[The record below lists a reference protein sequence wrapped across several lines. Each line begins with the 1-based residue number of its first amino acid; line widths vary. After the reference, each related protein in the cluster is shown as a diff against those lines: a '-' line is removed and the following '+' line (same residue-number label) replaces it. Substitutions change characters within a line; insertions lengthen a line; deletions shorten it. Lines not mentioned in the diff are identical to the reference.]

1 MRIAQRIAELAES
14 ATLAVS
20 AKAAQLKAHGVD
32 VVGFGAGEPDFD
44 TPANIVEA
52 AFKAVRAGHTRYP
65 SPASGLI
72 EAKRAVCA
80 KLEKDNGLAYK
91 PEQVLITP
99 GGKMAIYMAM
109 QTLLDPGD
117 EVVIPVPYW
126 VSFPEIVRLAGGVP
140 VFVAG
145 SEADDYK
152 LTPDRLLSVMTSRTR
167 AVIFNSPSNPSG
179 VTYTPEETRRLA
191 DALAGRDVVVLSDET
206 YDKLVYGNQQVL
218 SFAAAGENAYRRTLT
233 MNSASKPYAM
243 TGWRVGYVAG
253 DPAIIGGM
261 ARLQSQTTSGAVT
274 FIQHALAEALTGDQ
288 SAVEQM
294 RTEFERRAAHMYRR
308 LTGIPGVRCPKP
320 TGAFFCFPNISA
332 GFGRCG
338 VSGSGEFARKLLE
351 EAHVAVVPGKDFG
364 LDSHV
369 RLSFATS
376 MEQIDRGLDRLAKFM
391 S

>member
-1 MRIAQRIAELAES
+1 MKIAHRIAELAES

-20 AKAAQLKAHGVD
+20 AKAAQLKAQGVD
-32 VVGFGAGEPDFD
+32 VVSFGAGEPDFG

-80 KLEKDNGLAYK
+80 KLQQDNDLTYS

-152 LTPDRLLSVMTSRTR
+152 LTPDRLLSVVTSRTR

-191 DALAGRDVVVLSDET
+191 EALAGRDVVVLSDET
-206 YDKLVYGNQQVL
+206 YDKLVYNDQRVL
-218 SFAAAGENAYRRTLT
+218 SFAAAGEGAYRLTLT

-243 TGWRVGYVAG
+243 TGWRGCSLRRQAG
-253 DPAIIGGM
+253 
-261 ARLQSQTTSGAVT
+261 R
-274 FIQHALAEALTGDQ
+274 
-288 SAVEQM
+288 
-294 RTEFERRAAHMYRR
+294 
-308 LTGIPGVRCPKP
+308 
-320 TGAFFCFPNISA
+320 
-332 GFGRCG
+332 
-338 VSGSGEFARKLLE
+338 
-351 EAHVAVVPGKDFG
+351 
-364 LDSHV
+364 
-369 RLSFATS
+369 
-376 MEQIDRGLDRLAKFM
+376 
-391 S
+391 

>member
-1 MRIAQRIAELAES
+1 MKIAHRIAELAES

-20 AKAAQLKAHGVD
+20 AKAAQLKAQGVD
-32 VVGFGAGEPDFD
+32 VVSFGAGEPDFG

-80 KLEKDNGLAYK
+80 KLQQDNDLTYS

-152 LTPDRLLSVMTSRTR
+152 LTPDRLLSVVTSRTR

-191 DALAGRDVVVLSDET
+191 EALAGRDVVVLSDET
-206 YDKLVYGNQQVL
+206 YDKLVYNDQRVL
-218 SFAAAGENAYRRTLT
+218 SFAAAGEGAYRLTLT

-253 DPAIIGGM
+253 DRELISGM

-288 SAVEQM
+288 SAVEAM
-294 RTEFERRAAHMYRR
+294 RTEFERRADHMYGR
-308 LTGIPGVRCPKP
+308 LMKMPGVRCPRP
-320 TGAFFCFPNISA
+320 TGAFFCFPNVSSGYA
-332 GFGRCG
+332 KHG
-338 VSGSGEFARKLLE
+338 VSGSAEFARKLLE
-351 EAHVAVVPGKDFG
+351 EAHVAVVPGKEFG

-376 MEQIDRGLDRLAKFM
+376 MEQIDKGLDRLGRFLA
-391 S
+391 